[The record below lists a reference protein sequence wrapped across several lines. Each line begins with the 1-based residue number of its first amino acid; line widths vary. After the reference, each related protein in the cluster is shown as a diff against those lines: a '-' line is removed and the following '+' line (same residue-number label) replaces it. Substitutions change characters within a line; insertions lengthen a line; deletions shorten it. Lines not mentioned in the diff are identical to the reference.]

1 LGLEGRSFGKWEVGR
16 ASQLEAAG
24 NIVVDAAVVRED
36 GRGEEWRDMEW
47 GRIRVLGRDTWGWGE
62 ETAVGM
68 GCRMIEVVV
77 CKLVEERDIVGFG
90 IVVLA
95 VEVAEVYLPLV
106 VAVAL
111 HIVAEGCR
119 DLVVGLLSR
128 QVVLSG

>member
-47 GRIRVLGRDTWGWGE
+47 G
-62 ETAVGM
+62 AVGM

-77 CKLVEERDIVGFG
+77 CKLVEEREMVGFG